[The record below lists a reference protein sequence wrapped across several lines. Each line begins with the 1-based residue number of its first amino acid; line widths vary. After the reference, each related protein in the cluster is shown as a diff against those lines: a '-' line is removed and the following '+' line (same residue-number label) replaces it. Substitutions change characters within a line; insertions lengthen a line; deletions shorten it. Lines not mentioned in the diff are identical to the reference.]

1 MNAALRVVPALWLV
15 LAGLWF
21 APRAGAAEPAV
32 QAPGAP
38 IRALIANPHAV
49 GSGRY
54 TWLGFHVYDAALF
67 APAGRYAADG
77 DFALELRYAREFRG
91 EAIAERSIAEMR
103 RIGGSGETQL
113 ARWGGMLRSLFPDV
127 RPGDRLTGIALA
139 TGTAHFFHN
148 GRQIG
153 SIEEPGL
160 VRAFFSIWL
169 DERTSAPALRARL
182 LGLSPAH

>member
-1 MNAALRVVPALWLV
+1 MIANLRVAPALWLA
-15 LAGLWF
+15 LAGLLL
-21 APRAGAAEPAV
+21 APHGEAAEPAAH
-32 QAPGAP
+32 APGAAV
-38 IRALIANPHAV
+38 RALIENPHAV

-91 EAIAERSIAEMR
+91 EAIAERSITEMR
-103 RIGGSGETQL
+103 RIGGAGEAQL
-113 ARWGGMLRSLFPDV
+113 ARWSGVLKSLFPDV
-127 RPGDRLTGIALA
+127 RPGDRLTGVALA
-139 TGTAHFFHN
+139 AGTAHFFHN

-160 VRAFFSIWL
+160 VRAFFAIWL

-182 LGLSPAH
+182 LGQTPGH